1 MIYSVHAALCL
12 DSCDL
17 GEVLNILIDTLNTN
31 CLTRMIDV
39 HSHIAHTAFS
49 MYFTELMLCNAK
61 LVINGQYPICHY
73 VKNILLFVDWRD
85 KNCKTE
91 NWVHIT

>member
-17 GEVLNILIDTLNTN
+17 GEVLNILLDTLNTN
-31 CLTRMIDV
+31 YLTRVMGF

-49 MYFTELMLCNAK
+49 MYFTELMFCNAK
-61 LVINGQYPICHY
+61 IVINWQYPISHH
-73 VKNILLFVDWRD
+73 VKNILL
-85 KNCKTE
+85 
-91 NWVHIT
+91 

>member
-17 GEVLNILIDTLNTN
+17 GEVVSTN
-31 CLTRMIDV
+31 YLTRVMGF

-49 MYFTELMLCNAK
+49 MYFTELMFCNAK
-61 LVINGQYPICHY
+61 IVINWQYPISHD
-73 VKNILLFVDWRD
+73 VKNIVL
-85 KNCKTE
+85 
-91 NWVHIT
+91 

>member
-17 GEVLNILIDTLNTN
+17 GEVLNTLLDALNTN
-31 CLTRMIDV
+31 CLTRVMGF

-49 MYFTELMLCNAK
+49 MYFTELMFCNAK
-61 LVINGQYPICHY
+61 IVINWQYPISHD
-73 VKNILLFVDWRD
+73 VKNILL
-85 KNCKTE
+85 
-91 NWVHIT
+91 